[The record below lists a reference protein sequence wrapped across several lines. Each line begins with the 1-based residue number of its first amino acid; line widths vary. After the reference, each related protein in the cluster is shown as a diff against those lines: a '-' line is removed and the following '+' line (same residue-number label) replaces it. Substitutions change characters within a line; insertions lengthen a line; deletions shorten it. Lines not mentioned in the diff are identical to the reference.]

1 MRLNYLILLILV
13 PWKQIHSVDLNSF
26 LQCLEK
32 RDSMETIQSD
42 SLKLQKAQTQSAD
55 PFLWGLGM
63 ERETMSSSNYEET
76 YMFSREF
83 ELPWK
88 KKSRQQLELKQAR
101 KYELH
106 QEQWS
111 QRYRQEIK
119 RKFYR
124 ALFFQERSNEIGK
137 FVDTLKSMEKK
148 IQDRVKHGESSQLD
162 QLRLSQEGLKT
173 EQDFIEA
180 NSRFKNLVQELFM
193 LTQCAQKG
201 QRLEGS
207 LAPEGNSNS
216 ISGQNTSFLIRE
228 MELQEIQIQARQSGS
243 GKLSS
248 LELELGQKRVQSG
261 LIEDRG
267 WVAGIQAK
275 FPVSSSQK
283 REGQRLQ
290 KLYALEKSRLK
301 EDQLRRKA
309 EIESK
314 KAELSL
320 LKKRYQTSRKEMLPS
335 SKRLLDLRQT
345 SYFGGESTLVELLDS
360 YKLVYENS
368 LNQLEIAMNA
378 RNCLLE
384 LENLIWG
391 LDE

>member
-1 MRLNYLILLILV
+1 MIFLILL
-13 PWKQIHSVDLNSF
+13 PWKQIHSTNLNLF
-26 LQCLEK
+26 LKCLQQ
-32 RDSMETIQSD
+32 RDSFETIQSD

-55 PFLWGLGM
+55 PFLWGLGL
-63 ERETMSSSNYEET
+63 ERETMGSRDYEET
-76 YMFSREF
+76 YVFSREF

-88 KKSRQQLELKQAR
+88 KKSRQQLELKQAK
-101 KYELH
+101 KYELQ
-106 QEQWS
+106 QEQWN
-111 QRYRQEIK
+111 QRYQQEIK

-124 ALFFQERSNEIGK
+124 ALFYQKKSKEIGK
-137 FVDTLKSMEKK
+137 FVDTLKSMEEKV
-148 IQDRVKHGESSQLD
+148 QDRVKHGESSKLD
-162 QLRLSQEGLKT
+162 QLRLSQERLKT

-283 REGQRLQ
+283 RQGQRLK

-301 EDQLRRKA
+301 EDQAKRKIV
-309 EIESK
+309 IEGK
-314 KAELSL
+314 KAELAL
-320 LKKRYQTSRKEMLPS
+320 LKERYSTSRKEIVPA
-335 SKRLLDLRQT
+335 SKRLLDLGQT

-368 LNQLEIAMNA
+368 LNQLEIAMDA